1 MELLRCQKFHSQ
13 LLINALTR
21 QVGTGTKMSG
31 YPTNEE
37 LSAWPRADRV
47 RQLLPSSRRVI
58 WNVRLA
64 NGFSMGSPFL
74 GSNACERPS
83 EWGRRELPPG
93 RKFEPMDSDNQPKAV
108 SDCSRKVNNIGRVV
122 IILSALTMIGG
133 FLLVGNPVMGEMG
146 SAMHASAIAFVGC
159 GAWGIG
165 TGIGLLRAWRW
176 ARISMLVFSS
186 LLAAFGMLCVV
197 GFLFMPNGDMSGW
210 SLILL
215 KAFVFLCALIPTGLG
230 ALCSIYFMRSNV
242 KTHFQTTR
250 KSPIAF
256 A

>member
-1 MELLRCQKFHSQ
+1 
-13 LLINALTR
+13 
-21 QVGTGTKMSG
+21 
-31 YPTNEE
+31 
-37 LSAWPRADRV
+37 
-47 RQLLPSSRRVI
+47 
-58 WNVRLA
+58 
-64 NGFSMGSPFL
+64 
-74 GSNACERPS
+74 
-83 EWGRRELPPG
+83 
-93 RKFEPMDSDNQPKAV
+93 MDSDNQPKAV

-215 KAFVFLCALIPTGLG
+215 KAFVFLYALIPTGLG
-230 ALCSIYFMRSNV
+230 ALCLIYFMRSNV